1 MVGRTGTLGI
11 HRPGRS
17 QLLCDSLFP
26 QQALSP
32 HPPQAPRPSLCPVL
46 LLYYFSSF
54 FPDNTLTSSFTGTRN
69 WSLRNTFKLLSPIL
83 YVFLKLHSPPSPSW
97 YKFSPVPFFLSVVQI
112 TSSPAD
118 PGPPNSTD
126 YPVFPVRSPFR
137 WLLPNSPST

>member
-32 HPPQAPRPSLCPVL
+32 PSSTGSQTFSLPSSPAL
-46 LLYYFSSF
+46 LLLLIFSRRHTHLLLHR
-54 FPDNTLTSSFTGTRN
+54 DQK
-69 WSLRNTFKLLSPIL
+69 LRNTFKLLSPIL

-112 TSSPAD
+112 TPCPAH

-126 YPVFPVRSPFR
+126 YPVFSVCSPFH
-137 WLLPNSPST
+137 WLLPNSTST